1 MGRSAEG
8 QLVKGLGPSQRGAA
22 SNQMERGSRQR
33 GRDQPQ
39 KARPP
44 TSIPFPSTYTFSSPH
59 VVSAGQCGGA
69 QKRKHQE
76 CREIWAR
83 GSWAQPNGVQT
94 MSAFIP
100 ATLWS
105 CEVQPARESR
115 PQKPFLCALAGET
128 DLSGRASSLGLGSK
142 KLSEMGE
149 KSDNLHS
156 PGERHHERDTSHGA
170 TVLFIFP
177 GQSCGNTRSLTLP
190 LCATLAL

>member
-59 VVSAGQCGGA
+59 VVSAGQCGGGGG

-83 GSWAQPNGVQT
+83 GSWAHPNGVQT

-115 PQKPFLCALAGET
+115 PQQPFLCALAGET
-128 DLSGRASSLGLGSK
+128 DLSGHASSLGLGSK
-142 KLSEMGE
+142 KLLEMGE
-149 KSDNLHS
+149 KSDNLHPQEKGITRETPLMGPPYCLS
-156 PGERHHERDTSHGA
+156 
-170 TVLFIFP
+170 FP
-177 GQSCGNTRSLTLP
+177 GKAVGTRG
-190 LCATLAL
+190 A